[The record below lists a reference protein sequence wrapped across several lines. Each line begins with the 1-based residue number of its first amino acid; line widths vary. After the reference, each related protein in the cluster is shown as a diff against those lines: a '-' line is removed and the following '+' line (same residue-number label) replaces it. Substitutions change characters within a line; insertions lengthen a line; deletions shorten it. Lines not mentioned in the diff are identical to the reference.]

1 MSMIG
6 YLRQIGSDEVLKLQ
20 QKPALVKQLLRG
32 PYDMK
37 AAIRDQLRGK
47 ETPQRAAMEAAQAR
61 SRHISDQ
68 LRQSDRPPG
77 PITPAEYEA
86 IMQPLRDAGAFGD
99 DKKVLKLEKSWHTL
113 HYLLTGSAEPVDT
126 CLGRA
131 ILGGTEV
138 GPDLGYGPARFL
150 LPEEVRQVAEAL
162 AQLSQEDLVPRFNLS
177 AMESANIY
185 ACDSVEDLELAQA
198 YFERMMHFY
207 TDAAAK
213 GNAMILY
220 LK

>member
-6 YLRQIGSDEVLKLQ
+6 YLRQIGSDEVTKLQ
-20 QKPALVKQLLRG
+20 KKPTLVKQLLRG

-47 ETPQRAAMEAAQAR
+47 ESPQRAAMEAAQAR
-61 SRHISDQ
+61 SQQISDQ

-99 DKKVLKLEKSWHTL
+99 DKNVLKLEKSWHTL

-126 CLGRA
+126 CLGKA

-138 GPDLGYGPARFL
+138 GPDLGYGPARL
-150 LPEEVRQVAEAL
+150 LSPEEVRQVAEAL
-162 AQLSQEDLVPRFNLS
+162 AQLSKEDLAQRFNLP
-177 AMESANIY
+177 AMEAANIY
-185 ACDSVEDLELAQA
+185 ACDSVEELELAQA
-198 YFERMMHFY
+198 YFERMLHFY
-207 TDAAAK
+207 ADAAAK
-213 GNAMILY
+213 ENAMILY